1 MKPNE
6 TNRAECITDEQ
17 RWTQCPCY
25 GPSHGMDHLTKTLLR
40 LPEEKPPADIS
51 ISKLCDKAGG
61 RTDILLPEFQ
71 EQREYCKNIYQQIIW
86 RFR

>member
-40 LPEEKPPADIS
+40 LPEICEAADLRS
-51 ISKLCDKAGG
+51 TKTAWHRRGSC
-61 RTDILLPEFQ
+61 F
-71 EQREYCKNIYQQIIW
+71 EQPRIDVRAQKQPGT
-86 RFR
+86 